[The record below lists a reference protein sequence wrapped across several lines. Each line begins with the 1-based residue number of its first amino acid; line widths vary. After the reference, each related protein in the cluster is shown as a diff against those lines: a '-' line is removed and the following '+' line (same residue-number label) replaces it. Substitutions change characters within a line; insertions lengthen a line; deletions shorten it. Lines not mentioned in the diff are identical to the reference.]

1 MKSHSFMHK
10 IVAWVHVMK
19 LQKEFNVVTAY
30 LSHNESLHSSLITYI
45 SYNIVKLWSRLFSIK
60 YWAGKMILCKWK
72 NICCLKLWHRK
83 IIYCCIEISHFSI
96 VFYIR
101 NSIFPEQ
108 LVEEYTGHWQVPLP
122 QLKVLRTALCYF
134 TKATAA
140 FPDDCQHVH
149 YVLSSLA
156 L

>member
-1 MKSHSFMHK
+1 MVDSLFLIVLFVIFVLCLFMH
-10 IVAWVHVMK
+10 M
-19 LQKEFNVVTAY
+19 
-30 LSHNESLHSSLITYI
+30 
-45 SYNIVKLWSRLFSIK
+45 
-60 YWAGKMILCKWK
+60 
-72 NICCLKLWHRK
+72 
-83 IIYCCIEISHFSI
+83 
-96 VFYIR
+96 
-101 NSIFPEQ
+101 Q

-122 QLKVLRTALCYF
+122 QLKVLWTALCSF